1 MELTANPLGPVGLPG
16 WGRNGE
22 ECLVCGGVS
31 GGGTSQN
38 NTNGRSHVSQQD
50 TELTLTSLISGF
62 NVVAD
67 WCV

>member
-16 WGRNGE
+16 WGCNGE

-38 NTNGRSHVSQQD
+38 NPNARSHVSQQD